1 MSPRN
6 LRLPVKL
13 SIVVAAGL
21 LTLSACSGDTDASGS
36 AGSDDKAAASDTA
49 ELEDI
54 QADSGVPEECLEA
67 FPVAVGEADLADLSL
82 VPGDWPESP
91 VDATLCQ
98 TSSTAEGNLET
109 ADYATEASGAEV
121 LDAFQAALPAG
132 YEAAREDKGQG
143 DMLNGSAGEVFFQ
156 VSTRDGAYTVTFGTD

>member
-1 MSPRN
+1 MSLRN

-21 LTLSACSGDTDASGS
+21 LTLSACSGDTDGPSG
-36 AGSDDKAAASDTA
+36 AGSEDKAASDTA
-49 ELEDI
+49 GLQDV

-67 FPVAVGEADLADLSL
+67 FPVAIGEADLADLSL
-82 VPGDWPESP
+82 VPGDWPEGP

-98 TSSTAEGNLET
+98 TSSTIEGNLET
-109 ADYATEASGAEV
+109 ADYATEATGAEV

-132 YEAAREDKGQG
+132 YEATREDKGQG
-143 DMLNGSAGEVFFQ
+143 DVLTGSAGEVFFQ